1 MVVNNN
7 KRYLL
12 FFYFFVFTFLVENL
26 TDEEVGGGETD
37 GSVAP
42 SVDPVVEV
50 VLATINYEHSVE
62 LCS

>member
-1 MVVNNN
+1 MVFVIF
-7 KRYLL
+7 L
-12 FFYFFVFTFLVENL
+12 FFFFVLLENL
-26 TDEEVGGGETD
+26 TDDEVGGGETD

-50 VLATINYEHSVE
+50 VLVTINYEHSVE

>member
-1 MVVNNN
+1 M
-7 KRYLL
+7 L
-12 FFYFFVFTFLVENL
+12 FFYFFFVLLENL

-50 VLATINYEHSVE
+50 VLVTINYEHSVE

>member
-1 MVVNNN
+1 MVLNNS
-7 KRYLL
+7 KRFML
-12 FFYFFVFTFLVENL
+12 FFYFFSFLLENL

>member
-1 MVVNNN
+1 MVLNNS
-7 KRYLL
+7 KRFIL
-12 FFYFFVFTFLVENL
+12 FFYFFFVLLENL
-26 TDEEVGGGETD
+26 TGEEVGGGETD